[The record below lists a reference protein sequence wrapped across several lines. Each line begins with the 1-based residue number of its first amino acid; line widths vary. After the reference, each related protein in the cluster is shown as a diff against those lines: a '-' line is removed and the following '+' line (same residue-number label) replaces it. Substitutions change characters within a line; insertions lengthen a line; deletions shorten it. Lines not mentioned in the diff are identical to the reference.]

1 MGIRVT
7 AQSQSGLKFLEP
19 AALPNLAA
27 GSLLGLL
34 PRFKTHRM
42 KIDLVL
48 PRGRHSWN
56 LGEGW
61 VESLQRAG
69 YLGRVFRL
77 DDQDPDSI
85 VSLATKEEADMT
97 ILMGGDHHLE
107 ALHDTPQKRAA
118 WNRSRVPR
126 IAFCYE
132 SILDSRFAR
141 SLEKSGAAVEAFTH
155 FVYCDEKDEAFFAD
169 RKAPALWLPQCV
181 DHRRFLPGSGVRKPK
196 VFFRGKND
204 LGLHYN
210 QRQQLI
216 ERLKQSPAF
225 TFVPDEMSDEALMAA
240 YAEYACVI
248 NLPGN
253 FFGYNVRT
261 FEALA
266 AGAVLFQYKLG
277 DRPKTDALFTNQHLI
292 PFNADDPESLVK
304 KMEEVVENLGDYQ
317 KIADQGRELCLA
329 EHTIDRRVAQIIDF
343 VDSSYQTAN
352 RLHIGCGKNI
362 LPNYVN
368 IDALP
373 HDRRVVVQDASTL
386 ENLPEGRYESIY
398 ACHVLE
404 HFAYAQIESVLAAWA
419 KKLGPGGKLYLAVPD
434 MRFLTLAYVL
444 GAPTSR
450 VWPPLFGGQEYPT
463 NFHYVGFDRKTLTSL
478 LKKVGFSRVSLFEP
492 NKQPFARWDCS
503 SWPLSLNL
511 VAEKTPLDA
520 HPKGELHFWWRQK
533 RILMKRYGKGLRRF
547 LKGQDQ

>member
-1 MGIRVT
+1 
-7 AQSQSGLKFLEP
+7 
-19 AALPNLAA
+19 
-27 GSLLGLL
+27 
-34 PRFKTHRM
+34 M

-69 YLGRVFRL
+69 QLGRVFRL
-77 DDQDPDSI
+77 DQDDPDLI
-85 VSLATKEEADMT
+85 VSQASKEDADMI

-107 ALHDTPQKRAA
+107 SLHDTPQKRAA
-118 WNRSRVPR
+118 WNCSRVPR
-126 IAFCYE
+126 VAFCYE
-132 SILDSRFAR
+132 SILESRFPR
-141 SLEKSGAAVEAFTH
+141 SIEKSGAAVEAFTH
-155 FVYCDEKDEAFFAD
+155 FVYCDEKDGAFFDSRNATS
-169 RKAPALWLPQCV
+169 LWLPQCV
-181 DHRRFLPGSGVRKPK
+181 DHRRFLPGMGPRKPK

-204 LGLHYN
+204 LGLLYS
-210 QRQQLI
+210 QRHQLI
-216 ERLKQSPAF
+216 ERLKQSSAF
-225 TFVPDEMSDEALMAA
+225 VFVPDEMSDEALMAA
-240 YAEYACVI
+240 YADYACVI

-253 FFGYNVRT
+253 FFGYNVRA
-261 FEALA
+261 FEAMA
-266 AGAVLFQYKLG
+266 AGAVLFQYRLG
-277 DRPKTDALFTNQHLI
+277 DRPKTDSLFSDKHLI
-292 PFNADDPESLVK
+292 PFDAADTEALVK
-304 KMEEVVENLGDYQ
+304 KMEEVVGNLGDYQ
-317 KIADQGRELCLA
+317 KIAQQGRDLCLA
-329 EHTIDRRVAQIIDF
+329 EHTIDRRIQQITDF
-343 VDSSYQTAN
+343 VDGSYRTAK

-386 ENLPEGRYESIY
+386 ENLQEGSYRSIY

-404 HFAYAQIESVLAAWA
+404 HFAYAQIGSVLLAWG
-419 KKLGPGGKLYLAVPD
+419 KKLELGGKLYLAVPD

-478 LKKVGFSRVSLFEP
+478 LKKAGFSRVSLFEP
-492 NKQPFARWDCS
+492 NKQPFCRWDCS

-511 VAEKTPLDA
+511 VAEKDPLA
-520 HPKGELHFWWRQK
+520 EHPKGNLHFWWRQK

-547 LKGQDQ
+547 LKGSDQ